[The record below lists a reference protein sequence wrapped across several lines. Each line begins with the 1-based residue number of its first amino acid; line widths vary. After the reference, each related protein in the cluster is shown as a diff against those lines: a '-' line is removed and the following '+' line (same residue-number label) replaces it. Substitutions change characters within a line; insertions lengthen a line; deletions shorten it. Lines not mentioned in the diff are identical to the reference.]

1 MELKQKAISLRQQG
15 FTYKE
20 IVSALDGAVS
30 VDWCKKNLKGVTRT
44 QKKDECLQELI
55 ALGVRPCGVTEYE
68 ASKLIFKYHHNAT
81 KDKLRYIKDKAKEME
96 PKCLIHSGWIDPMMP
111 RDSHKAMNAFV
122 LHLMDHVEELVE
134 DYRELYPNTNEWAV
148 KHEMLKLAFSSKI
161 SPESLGT
168 RLSRNEKLAETLE
181 DRWMGSNT
189 KGCTK

>member
-1 MELKQKAISLRQQG
+1 MELKQKAVSLRQQG
-15 FTYKE
+15 LTYKE

-30 VDWCKKNLKGVTRT
+30 VDWCKKNLKGVTRV

-68 ASKLIFKYHHNAT
+68 ANKLIFKYHHNAT

-168 RLSRNEKLAETLE
+168 RLFRNEKLAETLE
-181 DRWMGSNT
+181 DRWMVSNT

>member
-68 ASKLIFKYHHNAT
+68 ANKLIFKYHHNAT

-168 RLSRNEKLAETLE
+168 RLFRNEKLAETLE
-181 DRWMGSNT
+181 DRWMINNT

>member
-1 MELKQKAISLRQQG
+1 MELKQKAVSLRQQG
-15 FTYKE
+15 LTYKE

-30 VDWCKKNLKGVTRT
+30 VDWCKRNLKGVTSV

-68 ASKLIFKYHHNAT
+68 ANGVIFKYHHNAT

-168 RLSRNEKLAETLE
+168 RLFRNEKLAETLE
-181 DRWMGSNT
+181 DRWMVSST

>member
-1 MELKQKAISLRQQG
+1 MELKEKAIELRKKG
-15 FTYKE
+15 MTYKQ
-20 IVSALDGAVS
+20 IAGALNGAVS
-30 VDWCKKNLKGVTRT
+30 VDWCKKNLKGVTRA
-44 QKKDECLQELI
+44 QKKDECLEELI
-55 ALGVRPCGVTEYE
+55 ALGIRPCGITEYE
-68 ASKLIFKYHHNAT
+68 ANKIIFKYHDNAT

-168 RLSRNEKLAETLE
+168 RIFRNEKLAEALE
-181 DRWMGSNT
+181 DRWLSAHT
-189 KGCTK
+189 KDRTN

>member
-1 MELKQKAISLRQQG
+1 M
-15 FTYKE
+15 
-20 IVSALDGAVS
+20 
-30 VDWCKKNLKGVTRT
+30 
-44 QKKDECLQELI
+44 
-55 ALGVRPCGVTEYE
+55 
-68 ASKLIFKYHHNAT
+68 
-81 KDKLRYIKDKAKEME
+81 KDKAKEME

-181 DRWMGSNT
+181 DRWMV
-189 KGCTK
+189 